1 MKKEE
6 SIQTREFQREF
17 LQSEINFNK
26 MTTTHTKGMAA
37 AMIAYARVVVAAVA
51 EAEGFDADMALKKV
65 GMPDPSSVVRQQ
77 KTKRGTL
84 LPWCGV
90 VDESVCQ
97 GVRVNHN
104 LYTQCKN
111 EKACDGSYC
120 KTCGESG
127 PKYGDISERST
138 EEFAYKEKVVRYS
151 TVMAKLGIS
160 REEAEEAAEAAGIT
174 IAEAEFEEVTK
185 GRRGRPRKLT
195 DTSSSSDSDS
205 GEPKK
210 RGRPRK
216 QKAVVQ
222 RSSGEDLIASL
233 MANAEVTTTASD
245 ASASS
250 DDSASSDASGFDA
263 AAKEAEKQAKLEAKE
278 AEKQAKLEAKAAKDA
293 EKQAKEAKAAKEAEK
308 QAKLEAKAAKEAE
321 KQAKLE
327 AKEAE
332 KQAKLEA
339 KEAEKQAKLEAKEA
353 EKQAKL
359 EAKAAK
365 DAEKQAKLE
374 AKAAKEAEK
383 QAKLEAKAAKE
394 AEKQAKL
401 EAKEAEKQAKL
412 EAKAA
417 KDAEKQAKLE
427 AKDAEKQAKLEV
439 ETTESA
445 VTVEEPR
452 PTLVAP
458 SSDLVEESDQE
469 EEEESDQDDGTEVE
483 EFTWKGVDYILEPN
497 SGVMYNKPVF
507 LETGEGETVGKFDS
521 MSNTVE
527 FV

>member
-51 EAEGFDADMALKKV
+51 EAEGLDADAALSKV

-195 DTSSSSDSDS
+195 DTSSSSESES

-263 AAKEAEKQAKLEAKE
+263 AVNEAEKK
-278 AEKQAKLEAKAAKDA
+278 
-293 EKQAKEAKAAKEAEK
+293 
-308 QAKLEAKAAKEAE
+308 
-321 KQAKLE
+321 
-327 AKEAE
+327 
-332 KQAKLEA
+332 
-339 KEAEKQAKLEAKEA
+339 
-353 EKQAKL
+353 
-359 EAKAAK
+359 
-365 DAEKQAKLE
+365 
-374 AKAAKEAEK
+374 
-383 QAKLEAKAAKE
+383 AKLEAKAAKE

-417 KDAEKQAKLE
+417 KEEEKQAKLE
-427 AKDAEKQAKLEV
+427 AKAAKEEEKQAKLEV

-452 PTLVAP
+452 PTIVAP
-458 SSDLVEESDQE
+458 ASDVEEKSDQE

-497 SGVMYNKPVF
+497 SGVMYNKDVF

>member
-26 MTTTHTKGMAA
+26 MTTTHSKGMAA
-37 AMIAYARVVVAAVA
+37 AMIAYARVVVVAVA
-51 EAEGFDADMALKKV
+51 ESEGFDADEALSKV

-127 PKYGDISERST
+127 PKYGDISERSS

-160 REEAEEAAEAAGIT
+160 RSEAEEAASSAGIT
-174 IAEAEFEEVTK
+174 IAEAEFEVVTK
-185 GRRGRPRKLT
+185 GQRGRPRKLT
-195 DTSSSSDSDS
+195 DTSSSSESES

-245 ASASS
+245 ASVSS
-250 DDSASSDASGFDA
+250 DDSASSDASDFDA
-263 AAKEAEKQAKLEAKE
+263 AVNEAEKKAKLEAKEAAKQAKLEAKAEADAAKLEAKAAKDAEKQAKLEAKE
-278 AEKQAKLEAKAAKDA
+278 AEKQAKLEAKAAK
-293 EKQAKEAKAAKEAEK
+293 EEEK
-308 QAKLEAKAAKEAE
+308 QAKLAAKAEADAAKLETKEEE
-321 KQAKLE
+321 KQAM
-327 AKEAE
+327 
-332 KQAKLEA
+332 
-339 KEAEKQAKLEAKEA
+339 
-353 EKQAKL
+353 
-359 EAKAAK
+359 
-365 DAEKQAKLE
+365 
-374 AKAAKEAEK
+374 
-383 QAKLEAKAAKE
+383 
-394 AEKQAKL
+394 
-401 EAKEAEKQAKL
+401 
-412 EAKAA
+412 
-417 KDAEKQAKLE
+417 
-427 AKDAEKQAKLEV
+427 
-439 ETTESA
+439 
-445 VTVEEPR
+445 TVEVVGHQSR
-452 PTLVAP
+452 PTIVAP
-458 SSDLVEESDQE
+458 ASDVEEEDDQEEKEEEEESDQE
-469 EEEESDQDDGTEVE
+469 EEDTEVE
-483 EFTWKGVDYILEPN
+483 EFTWDGVDYILEPTT
-497 SGVMYNKPVF
+497 GVMYNKDVF
-507 LETGEGETVGKFDS
+507 LETGDGETVGKYDS
-521 MSNTVE
+521 LANTVE

>member
-26 MTTTHTKGMAA
+26 MMTTTHTKGMAA

-51 EAEGFDADMALKKV
+51 EAEGFDADAALSKV

-195 DTSSSSDSDS
+195 DTSSSSESES

-263 AAKEAEKQAKLEAKE
+263 AVNEAEKKAKLEAKAEADAAKLEAKAAKEAEKKAKLEAKEAEKQAKLEAKAEADAAKLEAKAAKEAEKKAKLEAKE

-293 EKQAKEAKAAKEAEK
+293 EKQAK
-308 QAKLEAKAAKEAE
+308 LEAKAAKD
-321 KQAKLE
+321 
-327 AKEAE
+327 AE

-365 DAEKQAKLE
+365 EE
-374 AKAAKEAEK
+374 
-383 QAKLEAKAAKE
+383 
-394 AEKQAKL
+394 
-401 EAKEAEKQAKL
+401 
-412 EAKAA
+412 
-417 KDAEKQAKLE
+417 
-427 AKDAEKQAKLEV
+427 EKQAKLEV

-452 PTLVAP
+452 PTIVAP
-458 SSDLVEESDQE
+458 ASDVEEKSDQE

-497 SGVMYNKPVF
+497 SGVMYNKDVF